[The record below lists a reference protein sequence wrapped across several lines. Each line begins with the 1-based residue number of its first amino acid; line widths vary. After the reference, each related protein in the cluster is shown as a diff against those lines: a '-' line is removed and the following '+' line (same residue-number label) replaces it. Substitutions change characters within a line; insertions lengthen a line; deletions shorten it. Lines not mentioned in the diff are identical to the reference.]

1 MQKKLLR
8 NSKTPTFEKLSTKC
22 QPPSMLDQDLDSLK
36 LSLQADITQGYKNT
50 IRFKSNHYQ
59 NFFDKVQGP
68 GFKRLTTEITS
79 LYKLP
84 KILRTLKAESKSRI
98 KNKSLNLDR
107 DKPFDMTRPNELS
120 FLIELKKSPRSV
132 LPKIRKL
139 KDCKVNEFEWF
150 EEKLR
155 DVSLDRKKNTLEL
168 YHTSS
173 KYGVDYATR
182 N

>member
-1 MQKKLLR
+1 MHKKILR
-8 NSKTPTFEKLSTKC
+8 NSKTPTFEKLPNRSP
-22 QPPSMLDQDLDSLK
+22 PPSVLDQDLDSLK

-50 IRFKSNHYQ
+50 IRFKSNYYQ
-59 NFFDKVQGP
+59 NFFDKVQGS

-107 DKPFDMTRPNELS
+107 DKPFDMARPNELS

-139 KDCKVNEFEWF
+139 KDSKVNEFEWF
-150 EEKLR
+150 EGKLR
-155 DVSLDRKKNTLEL
+155 DISLDRKKNTMEL

-173 KYGVDYATR
+173 KYGDFEASR